1 MELFLAPECLPF
13 AVSAIILVGLTVLEM
28 LSLLVGFSLGEVL
41 NKAWPEDHGGIS
53 GLLSWLNYGGVPVL
67 VLIMLFLGM
76 FAINGFVLQAVAHAF
91 WAPLPAIVAAIP
103 AFLVAIPEVRLSS
116 GLVARIVP
124 RDETYAVDL
133 SDFVGRIA
141 EVTVGPLDQGLPG
154 RVRTKDRHGNWHV
167 FRAKAAPNETPIAI
181 GAQVLIVDR
190 ASDIFIAIIAPSDLR
205 TQQNPNSTELP

>member
-13 AVSAIILVGLTVLEM
+13 AVSAIILVGLTGLE
-28 LSLLVGFSLGEVL
+28 LVSLLIGFSFGEML
-41 NKAWPEDHGGIS
+41 NKAWPDDHGGIS

-67 VLIMLFLGM
+67 ILLMLILGM
-76 FAINGFVLQAVAHAF
+76 FAINGFVLQAILNAF
-91 WAPLPAIVAAIP
+91 WGPLPALAASIP
-103 AFLVAIPEVRLSS
+103 AFLFAIPEVRFAS

-124 RDETYAVDL
+124 RDETYVVDL
-133 SDFVGRIA
+133 SDFVGRTA

-154 RVRTKDRHGNWHV
+154 RIRAKDRHGNWHV

-190 ASDIFIAIIAPSDLR
+190 ASDIFIVIVAPSDLQ
-205 TQQNPNSTELP
+205 TQPTASTELP

>member
-13 AVSAIILVGLTVLEM
+13 AVSALILVGLTALEM
-28 LSLLVGFSLGEVL
+28 LSLLVGFSFGEVL

-67 VLIMLFLGM
+67 VLIMLLLGM

-91 WAPLPAIVAAIP
+91 WAPLPALIASVP
-103 AFLVAIPEVRLSS
+103 AFLVAIPAVRYSS

-124 RDETYAVDL
+124 RDETYVVDL
-133 SDFVGRIA
+133 ADFVGRIA

-154 RVRTKDRHGNWHV
+154 RVRAKDRHGNWHV
-167 FRAKAAPNETPIAI
+167 FRAKAAPDEAPIAI

-190 ASDIFIAIIAPSDLR
+190 KSDVFIAIIAPSDLQ
-205 TQQNPNSTELP
+205 TPAKP

>member
-13 AVSAIILVGLTVLEM
+13 AVSAIILVGLTALEL
-28 LSLLVGFSLGEVL
+28 LSLLIGFSVGEVL

-76 FAINGFVLQAVAHAF
+76 FAINGFVLQAVMHAF
-91 WAPLPAIVAAIP
+91 WAPLPALVASVP
-103 AFLVAIPEVRLSS
+103 AFLVAVPEVRSLS

-133 SDFVGRIA
+133 ADFVGRTA
-141 EVTVGPLDQGLPG
+141 EITVGPLDQGLPG
-154 RVRTKDRHGNWHV
+154 RVRAKDRHGNWHV

-181 GAQVLIVDR
+181 GTQVLIVDR
-190 ASDIFIAIIAPSDLR
+190 MSDIFIVIVAPSDLQ
-205 TQQNPNSTELP
+205 TPSNPNSTELP